1 MVRYRETVWNRGVAA
16 IVTASGVIDDRDL
29 QSRLVGAV
37 DEHGS
42 YVVDLAQRLIRIA
55 SLPGEEQQIADF
67 VLHEMRRI
75 GFDDAWRDDA
85 GNVIGVLW
93 GTGNGSKVQFNTHL
107 DHVSAGALA
116 LWERPPFDAVIEN
129 YILYGRGASDIKG
142 AMAAQIGLAPV
153 LKSAGLQPEGDVYV
167 AAVVLEEV
175 GGYGSRH
182 LARTLPTD
190 IAVIGEASN
199 NELRRGHRGRVVIEL
214 GFTGLSTHASA
225 PERGKNPH
233 YAAARFMLAIEHLD
247 MAPHATFG
255 GSSVSPTWYETDQSS
270 GNVTPGTVS
279 VFLDWRNVPGE
290 TEADVVERLE
300 PLMQD
305 AVKTVAGIRGA
316 ISVHGRD
323 VQTYTGLSGSMPST
337 LPFETAADDPA
348 LIAANHALEGVFG
361 RDVAVGTWTFA
372 TDGGHLHQHG
382 VTVLGFGPSE
392 ERFAHTIDDQVPVAQ
407 LREALLG
414 NVALALTLSALPPAD
429 AR

>member
-1 MVRYRETVWNRGVAA
+1 M
-16 IVTASGVIDDRDL
+16 DDRDL
-29 QSRLVGAV
+29 LSRLGAAS

-42 YVVDLAQRLIRIA
+42 YVVDLAQRLIRIP
-55 SLPGEEQQIADF
+55 SLPGEEEGIADF
-67 VLHEMRRI
+67 VLHEMRCI
-75 GFDDAWRDDA
+75 GFDDAWQDDA
-85 GNVIGVLW
+85 GNVIGVLR
-93 GTGNGSKVQFNTHL
+93 GKGNGSKVQFNTHL
-107 DHVSAGALA
+107 DHVSVGDLA
-116 LWERPPFDAVIEN
+116 LWERSPFDAVIEN
-129 YILYGRGASDIKG
+129 GILYGRGASDIKG
-142 AMAAQIGLAPV
+142 AMASQIGLAPV

-199 NELRRGHRGRVVIEL
+199 NELRRGHRGRVFVEVS
-214 GFTGLSTHASA
+214 FTGLSTHASA
-225 PERGKNPH
+225 PERGRNPH
-233 YAAARFMLAIEHLD
+233 YAAARFMLAIEQLD

-290 TEADVVERLE
+290 SEADVVARIE

-305 AVKTVAGIRGA
+305 AAKAVAGVRGST
-316 ISVHGRD
+316 SVHGRN
-323 VQTYTGLSGSMPST
+323 VHTYTGLSESMPST

-348 LIAANHALEGVFG
+348 LVVASHALEAVFE
-361 RDVAVGTWTFA
+361 REVAVGTWTFA
-372 TDGGHLHQHG
+372 TDGGHLQQHG

-392 ERFAHTIDDQVPVAQ
+392 ERFAHTIDDQVPVVQ
-407 LREALLG
+407 LHEALLG
-414 NVALALTLSALPPAD
+414 NSALALTLSALPPAG